1 MDGGAKRCWIPAFL
15 ELRSKIKRYFSTIVV
30 ATMHRLFNARAG
42 SANNKIKLT
51 IRTAYGFR
59 NIDSLISMLV
69 SFCSSVQ
76 QRFPNH

>member
-1 MDGGAKRCWIPAFL
+1 
-15 ELRSKIKRYFSTIVV
+15 
-30 ATMHRLFNARAG
+30 MHRLSNARAG